1 MRLLLML
8 SPVIVIVSCV
18 FSDAGFLRSIV
29 QNPIPVSSSPISVT
43 MTSEDVLIEIN
54 PGGTVEIT
62 AAFLFTNTGTA
73 DTVIMYFPL
82 TLRTV
87 FMGPYLQLNNV
98 TDPLSSPS
106 VTVNGLPVIVRPLIG
121 NTWAPW
127 HDEYTWD
134 EVRDV
139 VYTMQETE
147 PDSGEFYF
155 YIADEFSWDTYD
167 IYKWFDEW
175 SSDYTVL
182 KDLLISINSL
192 NACWAVPFSEGDSVL
207 VEFCMEYFMSSEYE
221 SPYCTMIYPLYTGA
235 SWAGPIGEGRITVVP
250 SGGLHFA
257 DFDSWYSISM
267 PDAEIVNN
275 LTYEPLEYISGA
287 DGFELT
293 RLAEYSGIHLDSV
306 LVWEFNEF
314 EPVVSPTQWEFFYFT
329 PDNPDGRFHSGLIAV
344 EDTANWSSSIRI
356 DILDPLWTGE

>member
-1 MRLLLML
+1 MRLML
-8 SPVIVIVSCV
+8 IFSPVMVLVSCV

-29 QNPIPVSSSPISVT
+29 QNPIPVSSFPTSIE
-43 MTSEDVLIEIN
+43 MTSEDVLIEIY

-62 AAFLFTNTGTA
+62 AAFLFTNTGAA
-73 DTVIMYFPL
+73 DTVIMYFPVK
-82 TLRTV
+82 LRTI
-87 FMGPYLQLNNV
+87 FDGPYLALYNV
-98 TDPLSSPS
+98 SDPLLSPS
-106 VTVNGLPVIVRPLIG
+106 VTVNGLPVVVRPMIG
-121 NTWAPW
+121 NTWTPW

-167 IYKWFDEW
+167 INRMLNEW

-182 KDLLISINSL
+182 KDLVVTIHSL
-192 NACWAVPFSEGDSVL
+192 NACWSVPFAEGDSVL
-207 VEFCMEYFMSSEYE
+207 VEFSTEYSMSSGYE

-235 SWAGPIGEGRITVVP
+235 SWAGPIGEGRITIVP
-250 SGGLHFA
+250 SGGLEFA
-257 DFDSWYSISM
+257 DFDSWYSTSM
-267 PDAEIVNN
+267 PDAGIMKNQ
-275 LTYEPLEYISGA
+275 TYVPLESISGA

-293 RLAEYSGIHLDSV
+293 ELACFSGTYLDSV
-306 LVWEFNEF
+306 LVWEFSEF
-314 EPVVSPTQWEFFYFT
+314 EPVVSPTRWEYFYFS
-329 PDNPDGRFHSGLIAV
+329 PDNPDGRFYVGLVAV
-344 EDTANWSSSIRI
+344 EDSKDWSSSIRI